1 MTFKPILFSTPM
13 VQAILE
19 GRKTQTR
26 RIMQP
31 QPEDSWMQDCK
42 KQSPNLAL
50 YDKRT
55 GLPHYWISDGKDG
68 EIIPKAT
75 LNTVLWVRETWQFSD
90 DLEEPYLYR
99 QQYEEEHL
107 PEFWKS
113 IKWKPSIF
121 MPKEACRLFLEVTNV
136 RVERLQDISEAD
148 AVAEGIMPIVASN
161 DSTRVLGYRDYMIDP
176 KLGFNT
182 LFNPKHSFESLWR
195 SINGPES
202 WEANP
207 WCWVYSFTKVE
218 KPTPW
223 P

>member
-136 RVERLQDISEAD
+136 RVERLQNISEAD
-148 AVAEGIMPIVASN
+148 AIAEGVLETWEDLTTQTCLYMDYVKGDFQYDMTAR
-161 DSTRVLGYRDYMIDP
+161 DSF
-176 KLGFNT
+176 KT
-182 LFNPKHSFESLWR
+182 LWM

-202 WEANP
+202 WDANP
-207 WCWVYSFTKVE
+207 WVWVYEFKRVE
-218 KPTPW
+218 QPDIW